1 MDEPIIG
8 QAFLTVTEFAELL
21 RVSRRTAYVLVRTGE
36 VPSVRVGGSIRIPRA
51 ALVDQLVQA
60 LEEQDTGT
68 ASSVAQDRELGL
80 RPYLAKKGKKK

>member
-1 MDEPIIG
+1 MDESIIG
-8 QAFLTVTEFAELL
+8 QAFLTVTELAELL

-68 ASSVAQDRELGL
+68 AWSVAQDRELGL
-80 RPYLAKKGKKK
+80 RPYLAEKGKKE

>member
-1 MDEPIIG
+1 MDVPTIG
-8 QAFLTVTEFAELL
+8 QPFLTVTELAVLL

-51 ALVDQLVQA
+51 ALVHQLGQA

-68 ASSVAQDRELGL
+68 AWSVVQDRELGL
-80 RPYLAKKGKKK
+80 RPYLAEKGRKG